1 LVPEGESVVGL
12 NAFRGLAARHK
23 LLRSGQIVALL
34 TTLVIAAIG
43 TTASLMI
50 WNSRQEYL
58 GDRQRDMQG
67 MGVVL
72 AEQTARYVQ
81 IIDLIMLDVQAKS
94 ASLDIESLA
103 DFKRRMDLQEVH
115 VYLAERM
122 KNIPQADAVAVIA
135 ADGITLN
142 SSRPVPLR
150 GTNVADRDYF
160 SYFSTHDDPG
170 VFFGSQTKSIVTG
183 RPSLFFARRING
195 KDGSFLGVVL
205 GVVDARYLGEFYEA
219 AVEHLGDSITLLR
232 RDGTVLMRYPL
243 PASATGEKPPEP
255 AYWYAQIAKGGG
267 NYITPRSRIGPP
279 TLVSMHPLH
288 DYPLVVDVS
297 AEEAVVFGPWRTQA
311 IHIMAIALVGMLT
324 FTTLIWMLARQ
335 FRHQAE
341 QNSRLEEA
349 AISLSEGQQMLR
361 AFAEMSVDWFWEQDA
376 EFRFKQKTQI
386 PFLTESDDTGRTRW
400 ELAGEAMSEERWGP
414 HKTLLA
420 QKLPFRNFHWERFGL
435 NGLRHF
441 ITISGDPVYN
451 RTGAFTG
458 YRGTGRDITAEV
470 ESHERF
476 AKANFDLDKSREQF
490 QLVLEN
496 MAQGITFFDADEKL
510 IVSNQRYG
518 EMYRLSASQ
527 VRSGTLLS
535 DILNWRLANG
545 TLENISPAEFL
556 ERRKTLSA
564 AREPYDLVDE
574 LRDGRTI
581 AMHYQPLPNGGWLA
595 THEDIT
601 DRRLAEATLVFMARH
616 DALTRLPNRFMF
628 RERLEQALERVGRG
642 SGCAVLCL
650 DLDRFKLVND
660 TLGHPAGDALLRATA
675 ERLQACV
682 REGDTV
688 ARLGGDEF
696 AIVQLAAERAQ
707 DAELLATRIVAAFS
721 VPFDIEGHLI
731 SAGTSVGVA
740 MAPGD
745 GTSPEKLLKNADIAL
760 YLAKTEGTSR
770 VRFFEPEM
778 DANIQLRRTLELDLR
793 GAIVRN
799 EFEINYQPLID
810 MASSKVTGFEALI
823 RWRHPVR
830 GLVSPAEFIPLA
842 EETGMIVAVGEWVL
856 RTACLEAKNWP
867 TDISIAVNLSPIQ
880 FKQGD
885 LASVV
890 TNALEASGLRPDR
903 LELEITETVLLQNT
917 VATLVTL
924 HKLRALGILV
934 ALDDFGT
941 GFSSL
946 SYLRSFPFD
955 KIKIDQSFVRD
966 LVEDKEA
973 LSIIR
978 AITGLGHSL
987 RMKTTAEGVETQEQL
1002 DMLRVEGCT
1011 EVQGYLFSRPMPASE
1026 LPSLIERLNHIS
1038 GRVH

>member
-1 LVPEGESVVGL
+1 
-12 NAFRGLAARHK
+12 
-23 LLRSGQIVALL
+23 
-34 TTLVIAAIG
+34 
-43 TTASLMI
+43 
-50 WNSRQEYL
+50 
-58 GDRQRDMQG
+58 
-67 MGVVL
+67 
-72 AEQTARYVQ
+72 
-81 IIDLIMLDVQAKS
+81 
-94 ASLDIESLA
+94 
-103 DFKRRMDLQEVH
+103 
-115 VYLAERM
+115 
-122 KNIPQADAVAVIA
+122 
-135 ADGITLN
+135 
-142 SSRPVPLR
+142 
-150 GTNVADRDYF
+150 
-160 SYFSTHDDPG
+160 
-170 VFFGSQTKSIVTG
+170 
-183 RPSLFFARRING
+183 
-195 KDGSFLGVVL
+195 LGVVL
-205 GVVDARYLGEFYEA
+205 GIVDARYLGEFYEA
-219 AVEHLGDSITLLR
+219 AVEHLGDAITLLR
-232 RDGTVLMRYPL
+232 RDGTIVMRYPQ
-243 PASATGEKPPEP
+243 PAPATGEQRPDR
-255 AYWYAQIAKGGG
+255 AYWYAQVAKGGG
-267 NYITPRSRIGPP
+267 NYVAPRGGDGTS
-279 TLVSMHPLH
+279 TLVSVHPLH
-288 DYPLVVDVS
+288 DYPLMVEVS
-297 AEEAVVFGPWRTQA
+297 AEAAVVFAPWRRQA
-311 IHIMAIALVGMLT
+311 IHIMAIAFVGMLT
-324 FTTLIWMLARQ
+324 FSALIWMLARQ

-361 AFAEMSVDWFWEQDA
+361 AFAEMSVDWFWEQDT
-376 EFRFKQKTQI
+376 EFRFKQKTLI
-386 PFLTESDDTGRTRW
+386 PFLTESDDTGKTRW
-400 ELAGEAMSEERWGP
+400 ELAGAAMSEERWAP
-414 HKTLLA
+414 HKAILA
-420 QKLPFRNFHWERFGL
+420 NRLPFRNFRWERFGPD
-435 NGLRHF
+435 GSRYF
-441 ITISGDPVYN
+441 ITISGDPVYD
-451 RTGAFTG
+451 RTGVFTG

-470 ESHERF
+470 EAHARM

-490 QLVLEN
+490 RLVLDN
-496 MAQGITFFDADEKL
+496 MVQGITFFDADERL
-510 IVSNQRYG
+510 ILANQRYG

-527 VRSGTLLS
+527 VKSGTALS

-545 TLENISPAEFL
+545 TLESISPAEFL

-581 AMHYQPLPNGGWLA
+581 SMHYQPLPNGGWLA

-601 DRRLAEATLVFMARH
+601 DRRLAEARLVFMARH
-616 DALTRLPNRFMF
+616 DALTRLPNRIMF
-628 RERLEQALERVGRG
+628 QERLEQALERVGRG

-675 ERLQACV
+675 DRLQACV

-696 AIVQLAAERAQ
+696 AIIQLAAERAE

-721 VPFDIEGHLI
+721 VPFDIDGHAI

-760 YLAKTEGTSR
+760 YLAKTEGPSR

-778 DANIQLRRTLELDLR
+778 DANIQLRRALELDLR

-799 EFEINYQPLID
+799 EFEIYYQPLID
-810 MASSKVTGFEALI
+810 MATSRVTGFEALI
-823 RWRHPVR
+823 RWHHPVR
-830 GLVSPAEFIPLA
+830 GLVSPVEFIPLA
-842 EETGMIVAVGEWVL
+842 EETGMIIAIGEWVL
-856 RTACLEAKNWP
+856 RTACLEATNWP

-885 LASVV
+885 LASVI
-890 TNALEASGLRPDR
+890 THALEASGLRPDR

-917 VATLVTL
+917 VATLATL
-924 HKLRALGILV
+924 HKLRALGILM

-966 LVEDKEA
+966 LLEDKEA

-1002 DMLRVEGCT
+1002 DKLRVEGCT
-1011 EVQGYLFSRPMPASE
+1011 EVQGYFFSRPMPAGE
-1026 LPSLIERLNHIS
+1026 LPSLIERLNHV
-1038 GRVH
+1038 GGKVH